1 MADPKGAY
9 IIQSDNLGSADNNS
23 FRGKRGTRHVAMSP
37 ILERHVP
44 EHPLPD
50 ELQLMERDDTICKFC
65 GVSYLIHH
73 EIKRL
78 EDQVKYLEEEL
89 EQHTDCEERDERH
102 RNEYS
107 KLQEIAEDMQNRLGA
122 KESSI
127 ASLTQDLQQKA
138 GELDRLREQCTQSEE
153 KASEQATLVEKLRN
167 KNGELH
173 TRLPELLSSVRNQR
187 ACLQNIQTFVHQR
200 DKVVQDTTTQLTKLL
215 TNMGIVE
222 MQEMENLKKQ
232 LEDLTQQKSCES
244 AELSRLIQELQKAQ
258 VEVGRLQGAEQLG
271 KDLRGK
277 FSELQREHE
286 AMKNQQDK
294 IEQSSRTISAELAQY
309 KELVRSKTQE
319 VETLNT
325 QLRKRDQ
332 IADENVSRLQRE
344 LKQCEVYIS
353 QLNQDCQGLRNQ
365 LQDQSNME
373 EEFKRKAS
381 MSLGEAQE
389 VKSALM
395 KAQEELKMLKDEREL
410 MVVSHQNRIDQLR
423 DSFRKKL
430 QEAEQWPGKMEDIL
444 RQERENC
451 ARQLE
456 DLEFRLKESYRMDV
470 EIEKQKHQEMIE
482 RYIKEKDDLHDK
494 LKTQASRLTSEQR
507 ASMTNLERQL
517 SEVRG
522 QAERQEAALKQEVSS
537 LKRLTSDLQT
547 RLSKAEGQND
557 DELAGM
563 KELMRQK
570 EEELAALKEEN
581 KELEEKNTQTTE
593 EIAFLQETVRRE
605 CEERFELTEALSEA
619 REQLL
624 AFQRPP
630 AGFPSNAV
638 PRPPSGQKSRSENS
652 LRSSTNS
659 FSSTGSAGSGKG
671 GVRSSSSN
679 VSVSFEGAKPTGTGD
694 RGKGSSMNAS
704 RKRIA
709 AAMGRR

>member
-9 IIQSDNLGSADNNS
+9 IIQSDNLGAPDNNS
-23 FRGKRGTRHVAMSP
+23 VRGKRGSRHVAMSP

-107 KLQEIAEDMQNRLGA
+107 KLQEIAEDMQHRLGA
-122 KESSI
+122 KEASI
-127 ASLTQDLQQKA
+127 ASLTQDLQQKDA
-138 GELDRLREQCTQSEE
+138 ELDRLREQCRQNEE
-153 KASEQATLVEKLRN
+153 KAAEQVSLVERLRN
-167 KNGELH
+167 ETGELH
-173 TRLPELLSSVRNQR
+173 TRLPTLLSSVRNQR

-200 DKVVQDTTTQLTKLL
+200 DKVVQDTTTQITKLL
-215 TNMGIVE
+215 TNMGVVE
-222 MQEMENLKKQ
+222 MQEMEKLKKQ
-232 LEDLTQQKSCES
+232 IEELTQQKSSES
-244 AELSRLIQELQKAQ
+244 AELSRLTQELQKAQ
-258 VEVGRLQGAEQLG
+258 GEVGRLQGAEQLNE
-271 KDLRGK
+271 DLKQK

-286 AMKNQQDK
+286 AMKTQQDN
-294 IEQSSRTISAELAQY
+294 IEEKTRTITSELAQY

-319 VETLNT
+319 VENLNT
-325 QLRKRDQ
+325 QLKKRDQ
-332 IADENVSRLQRE
+332 IADENVARLQRE

-353 QLNQDCQGLRNQ
+353 QLTQDCQGLRNQ
-365 LQDQSNME
+365 LQDQNNME

-389 VKSALM
+389 IKSALM

-451 ARQLE
+451 TRQLE

-470 EIEKQKHQEMIE
+470 EIERQKHQEMID

-507 ASMTNLERQL
+507 ASITNLERQL
-517 SEVRG
+517 NEVRG
-522 QAERQEAALKQEVSS
+522 QADRQEAALKQEVSS

-547 RLSKAEGQND
+547 RLSKAEGEND
-557 DELAGM
+557 EQLAGM

-570 EEELAALKEEN
+570 EEELAALREEN

-624 AFQRPP
+624 TFQRPP
-630 AGFPSNAV
+630 AGFSSNAV

-679 VSVSFEGAKPTGTGD
+679 VSVSFEGAKPTGD